1 MKDKDTEASVS
12 GLLAK
17 LSLKN
22 NLDQDEE
29 EEVIESVQVLEKDQ
43 DEDNDEY
50 ISKGPIRGNNHSS
63 RANPYQMPVFAGKS
77 GKDAS
82 MGRFIDDDTE
92 IDFIMSRIEQPLNI
106 PNKNTGNSAETLG
119 ETEKGIPDLPDLQSE
134 SFKPVLLMLDKD
146 ADYQVLDLGLK
157 ICLDRELKMIGIWLP
172 ETVLDD
178 HIKVNNASLN
188 VEIYIQLNGHK
199 KRLINH
205 LASIKKDATND
216 KFILNNQFVQLS
228 PMIHAGALDLICDI
242 NPAELE
248 QATRLVNAKNI
259 TDLVKCYGPTDES
272 LLMTFCCQKNDSPA
286 LRAQI
291 FAFLS
296 RVLEESNDDA
306 IEMIIKKNSAGLSAL
321 DYATMANNAK
331 IAAFL
336 AEMFYIFGQDLLCKD
351 NQGNTVLHM
360 MARKG
365 DMVTPTLSTLM
376 SLHFRDHNDNRR
388 VYTSDVQNGNQ
399 QMPIHI
405 VSMNK
410 KCAQNIIQI
419 LAKDMPT
426 CMKVGTDDGSLP
438 IHLACQYSYDP
449 TLLATLLYYDKSV
462 INAERGDGFTP
473 LHLVAARGEVHDV
486 RMGLLR
492 LDEDTQIRMIRV
504 LLDHGANKTA
514 TVEEA
519 YRPVD
524 LLNSDRFR
532 AREYLKLNKSERKA
546 NCSSSDSSNGG
557 SPTPPC
563 TLNAL
568 DDPRFMT
575 PSPGASSVSSDPYM
589 NLRDPYSPASSTM
602 YQNEVYSPNFYNI
615 GSVCS
620 ATTNSSDNES
630 DSDNCSPQKLNTDA
644 GSEVLEGS
652 EDFDFIAKVLYNHPT
667 IQAVMANNL

>member
-1 MKDKDTEASVS
+1 MKDKDAEASVS

-82 MGRFIDDDTE
+82 LGRFIDDDTE

-106 PNKNTGNSAETLG
+106 PNKNAGNSAETLG

-410 KCAQNIIQI
+410 RCAQNIIQI

>member
-1 MKDKDTEASVS
+1 MKDKDSDVS

-29 EEVIESVQVLEKDQ
+29 EDEEVIESVQVLEKDQ
-43 DEDNDEY
+43 KDEDNDEY
-50 ISKGPIRGNNHSS
+50 ISKGPIRGNNHAS
-63 RANPYQMPVFAGKS
+63 RSNPYQMPAYAGKAGKS

-106 PNKNTGNSAETLG
+106 PNNKVAEDNTSGSGAES
-119 ETEKGIPDLPDLQSE
+119 EKGIPDLPDSKSD

-157 ICLDRELKMIGIWLP
+157 ISLDRELKMIGIWLP

-178 HIKVNNASLN
+178 HIKVNNSALN

-248 QATRLVNAKNI
+248 QASRLVNAKNI

-306 IEMIIKKNSAGLSAL
+306 IDMIIKKNSAGLSAL

-388 VYTSDVQNGNQ
+388 VYTSDVQNANQ
-399 QMPIHI
+399 QIPMHI

-426 CMKVGTDDGSLP
+426 CMKAGTDDGSLP

-532 AREYLKLNKSERKA
+532 AREYLKLSKSERKA

-557 SPTPPC
+557 SPTPPS

-575 PSPGASSVSSDPYM
+575 PSPGASSV
-589 NLRDPYSPASSTM
+589 
-602 YQNEVYSPNFYNI
+602 
-615 GSVCS
+615 
-620 ATTNSSDNES
+620 NSQSQTKNR
-630 DSDNCSPQKLNTDA
+630 
-644 GSEVLEGS
+644 
-652 EDFDFIAKVLYNHPT
+652 
-667 IQAVMANNL
+667 